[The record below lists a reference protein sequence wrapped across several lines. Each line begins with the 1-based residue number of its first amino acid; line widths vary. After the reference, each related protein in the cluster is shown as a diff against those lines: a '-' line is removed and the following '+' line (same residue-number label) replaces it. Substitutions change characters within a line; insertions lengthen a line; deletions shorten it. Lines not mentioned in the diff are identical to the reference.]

1 MPSTAARNPIYL
13 LFPGEVSHSSV
24 TCSNPVMQW
33 VVNACVCVCLF
44 VSWIWSHYGMYG
56 AVAG

>member
-33 VVNACVCVCLF
+33 VVNACVCVCL
-44 VSWIWSHYGMYG
+44 SPGYGVIM
-56 AVAG
+56 ACMVL